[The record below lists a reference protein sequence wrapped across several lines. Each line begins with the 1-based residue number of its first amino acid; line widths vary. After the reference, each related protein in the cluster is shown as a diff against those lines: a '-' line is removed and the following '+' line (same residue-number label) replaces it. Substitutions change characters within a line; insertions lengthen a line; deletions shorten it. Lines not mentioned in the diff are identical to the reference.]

1 MWAART
7 RVAFF
12 IQANCAAGRR
22 STNNNLKTLV
32 MTASCTFLLCW
43 WFVYSFTLLME
54 GFLRQL
60 RNPGRSRKVT
70 RVKMRKTL
78 ESFSVGEPSE
88 QPIRKS
94 KGSVKCYRTL
104 RPPQVNS
111 PTGGVWQRQGES
123 SVLVA
128 VTLRESFPAFLP
140 QLQYQDQKTQD
151 PSRPSISS
159 NLMASDISGTDGWYE
174 QIFGGLKNPSG
185 MKGNISVLTLVK
197 AKKPQVSMSIIPV
210 FCFSP
215 TRESHGAKT
224 AI

>member
-1 MWAART
+1 MGLGLTNKEASMWAART

-43 WFVYSFTLLME
+43 WFVYSFALLME

-94 KGSVKCYRTL
+94 KGSVKGYRTL

-128 VTLRESFPAFLP
+128 VTLRESFSAFLP
-140 QLQYQDQKTQD
+140 QLHTKIRRRRTPVDQAS
-151 PSRPSISS
+151 PAISWLQIFLG
-159 NLMASDISGTDGWYE
+159 LMADMNKYLGD
-174 QIFGGLKNPSG
+174 
-185 MKGNISVLTLVK
+185 
-197 AKKPQVSMSIIPV
+197 
-210 FCFSP
+210 
-215 TRESHGAKT
+215 
-224 AI
+224 